1 MCCVVGLGIVMH
13 KPHGAHTD
21 QVMLKRCVTRVLGFD
36 VRVIRSDFMATIM
49 VVDDDV
55 HICQLVNDFFSGL
68 KGHTVYQAH
77 NADGA
82 VAIVK
87 EHKPE
92 LALLDIMMPGVHG
105 VEVLRRIKRIHPD
118 IKAIMITAV
127 DDKDIASEAM
137 AEGAADY
144 VTKPLDLNYLDALV
158 TFQVMG

>member
-1 MCCVVGLGIVMH
+1 
-13 KPHGAHTD
+13 
-21 QVMLKRCVTRVLGFD
+21 
-36 VRVIRSDFMATIM
+36 MATIM

-55 HICQLVNDFFSGL
+55 HICQLIHDFFSGL
-68 KGHTVYQAH
+68 KGHTVYKAH
-77 NADGA
+77 NADDA
-82 VAIVK
+82 VAVVQ
-87 EHKPE
+87 EHRPD

-158 TFQVMG
+158 TFQVMDT

>member
-1 MCCVVGLGIVMH
+1 
-13 KPHGAHTD
+13 
-21 QVMLKRCVTRVLGFD
+21 
-36 VRVIRSDFMATIM
+36 MATIL

-55 HICQLVNDFFSGL
+55 HICQLVQDFFGGL
-68 KGHTVYQAH
+68 KGHTVYMAH
-77 NADGA
+77 NSDDA
-82 VAIVK
+82 VAIVQ
-87 EHKPE
+87 EHHPK

-105 VEVLRRIKRIHPD
+105 VEVLRRIKRVDPD

-158 TFQVMG
+158 TFQVMDS

>member
-1 MCCVVGLGIVMH
+1 MNKIL
-13 KPHGAHTD
+13 
-21 QVMLKRCVTRVLGFD
+21 
-36 VRVIRSDFMATIM
+36 VI
-49 VVDDDV
+49 DDD
-55 HICQLVNDFFSGL
+55 HDLSGTIKAVL
-68 KGHTVYQAH
+68 EYEKYTVFLSHSGEDGILQA
-77 NADGA
+77 
-82 VAIVK
+82 
-87 EHKPE
+87 EE
-92 LALLDIMMPGVHG
+92 LEPNLILLDIMMPGVHG